1 MEQSQ
6 RIILQFVKD
15 IRMAELKDAA
25 YRSLTSFA
33 QRQYNTYLRAFGIP
47 SVFLLLVTTLANPNK
62 TLNERLRAENIL
74 NEQFKMYIP
83 RGVPTQ
89 TYAEQYLKEQVKPV
103 LDELSKQQALD
114 PDDISGRNTLR
125 NRAEMEVRYNNH
137 IQSIEELRQMGVK
150 LVIASVH
157 ADCSQR
163 CSNWQGRVYSLD
175 GSSGLTPDA
184 KQYIPLE
191 TATDIYY
198 TTKKGIR
205 YKNGLLGFNCRH
217 YLMPYQSGI
226 KLPTPSASEE
236 KKERYITQRQRELER
251 NVRSWRTRALEYK
264 GIDEQSYLDAR
275 RKAIQSNKEYIEFSK
290 LHNRAYYPS
299 RTKLL

>member
-6 RIILQFVKD
+6 RTILQFVKD

-89 TYAEQYLKEQVKPV
+89 TYAEEYLKEQVKPV

-175 GSSGLTPDA
+175 GSSGLTPDG

-226 KLPTPSASEE
+226 KLPIPSASEE
-236 KKERYITQRQRELER
+236 RKERYITQRQRELER

-264 GIDEQSYLDAR
+264 GIDEQSYIYAR

-290 LHNRAYYPS
+290 QHNRAYYPS